1 MSVILLI
8 SITSITLHIC
18 STHEVIGTDGVAF
31 GSSPLATRRH
41 SCESP
46 TFAIGE
52 MALAS
57 DVVQSAFDKML
68 KVISTCGPVVDRC
81 LIDGDIA
88 ELCAQVPTDQ
98 KGPLCVVHNATDTV
112 NLPELPALGT
122 YFCDP
127 SLTSNKS
134 VVYHNYQNDVFI
146 CKDEGGNWKVASK
159 LRGGHTYFFSDSVG
173 GVKPPLS
180 GWMSASGVECADIHV
195 VDQCVWANICVD
207 VLKNKLVKLEKSDVG
222 KPPTLAATEKSPPV
236 PKPLPKIMNTNVTT
250 VPKNVKTVFTPA
262 PCLPAAPPR
271 VRPQCVGPPGFA
283 TVPAVPSPAV
293 RPLPLSAVDPTPAF
307 AKAEAKVQPKSIIS
321 AFAAYTPTEVDD
333 LCLSRVDASDS
344 DEPNSDE
351 PNPAEASSSSGVNAV
366 SVDAT
371 VQPEDGEVRCEWS
384 SAPRGLD
391 L

>member
-98 KGPLCVVHNATDTV
+98 KGPLCVVLNATDTV
-112 NLPELPALGT
+112 NLPEMPALGT

-207 VLKNKLVKLEKSDVG
+207 VLKNKLVKLEKSVVG

-321 AFAAYTPTEVDD
+321 AFAAYTPEEVDD